1 MGIIANLSTK
11 AKLGLLLL
19 LLLLGILLTGILG
32 IRAANTINDNNTRL
46 YAQATV
52 PLGYIR

>member
-19 LLLLGILLTGILG
+19 LLLLGILLTGIL
-32 IRAANTINDNNTRL
+32 
-46 YAQATV
+46 
-52 PLGYIR
+52 